1 MARAIDADAIKEKFA
16 DILDSAYTDDYAKG
30 FVAGLY
36 AALNMPTLTTPNK
49 WVSVEERLP
58 DKPGHY
64 LVCTNVNY
72 WHGGC
77 YCRECKYFIEASD
90 WPIPIGG
97 RNTQCIKVQ
106 STRKP
111 DDFCSEG
118 KKKEPD

>member
-1 MARAIDADAIKEKFA
+1 VKIVLIKQWKAGPNMKLIDVDELKRQV
-16 DILDSAYTDDYAKG
+16 KG
-30 FVAGLY
+30 LPIMSNWGEAFIPRLIDEQRIIDPVHVA
-36 AALNMPTLTTPNK
+36 
-49 WVSVEERLP
+49 
-58 DKPGHY
+58 
-64 LVCTNVNY
+64 
-72 WHGGC
+72 GGC

>member
-1 MARAIDADAIKEKFA
+1 MKEYIERAHLLKNLGYDDCDELVARRCRDALSA
-16 DILDSAYTDDYAKG
+16 DPVH
-30 FVAGLY
+30 VA
-36 AALNMPTLTTPNK
+36 
-49 WVSVEERLP
+49 
-58 DKPGHY
+58 
-64 LVCTNVNY
+64 
-72 WHGGC
+72 GGC

>member
-1 MARAIDADAIKEKFA
+1 MRLIDSDELKRQV
-16 DILDSAYTDDYAKG
+16 KG
-30 FVAGLY
+30 LPMMSKQRIIDPVHVA
-36 AALNMPTLTTPNK
+36 
-49 WVSVEERLP
+49 
-58 DKPGHY
+58 
-64 LVCTNVNY
+64 
-72 WHGGC
+72 GGC